1 MKFVVHWPDPVDS
14 IKRKGYKIVKA
25 ALYRLTKAVSVD
37 DLPLLSFD
45 DGSEVGVDAVY
56 LFWAVR
62 AKQRAKFPE
71 LTATSD
77 LGGQCIYV
85 LCI

>member
-14 IKRKGYKIVKA
+14 MKRKGYKLVKA

-37 DLPLLSFD
+37 HPLLLTFD
-45 DGSEVGVDAVY
+45 DRSEDGVDAVY
-56 LFWAVR
+56 LLWAVR
-62 AKQRAKFPE
+62 TKQWAKFPE

-77 LGGQCIYV
+77 LGGQCIHV
-85 LCI
+85 FCI